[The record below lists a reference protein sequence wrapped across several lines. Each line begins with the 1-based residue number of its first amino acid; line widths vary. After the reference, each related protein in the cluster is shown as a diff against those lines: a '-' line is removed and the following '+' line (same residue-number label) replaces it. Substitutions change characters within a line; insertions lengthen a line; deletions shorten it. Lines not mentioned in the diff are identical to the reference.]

1 MPEAAPSPSKS
12 LAQSLAGLLPSR
24 WFGRGK
30 PLVSVVRLQG
40 PIGMASPF
48 RGSLTLAALAPV
60 LEAAFA
66 PKRLSAV
73 ALVINSPGGSAAQ
86 SHAIFQR
93 IRSLAAEKGVPVVA
107 FTEDVAASGGYMLA
121 IAADEIYADP
131 SSIVGSIG
139 VVSAGF
145 GFDRVLEK
153 LGIERRVYSAGDE
166 KAMLDPFRP
175 ERSEDV
181 ARLKAIQAEVHAHFI
196 GLVERRRGARLR
208 PDSPGLFGGAFFSA
222 GEAERFGLIEGIGD
236 LRGKMRERFGD
247 EVRFRLV
254 QPRRGLGL
262 RRLLNPAGAS
272 SLGAATAAVD
282 PGAWL
287 SAIAERSLWS
297 RYGL

>member
-1 MPEAAPSPSKS
+1 MPEAASSRFKF
-12 LAQSLAGLLPSR
+12 LANLLAPR

-30 PLVSVVRLQG
+30 PLVSVVRLHG
-40 PIGMASPF
+40 PIGMGSPF
-48 RGSLTLAALAPV
+48 RSSLTLAALAPL
-60 LEAAFA
+60 LETAFA

-73 ALVINSPGGSAAQ
+73 ALLINSPGGSAAQ

-93 IRSLAAEKGVPVVA
+93 IRSLATEKGVPVVA

-153 LGIERRVYSAGDE
+153 LGVERRVYSAGED
-166 KAMLDPFRP
+166 KGMLDPFRP

-196 GLVERRRGARLR
+196 GLVEGRRGARLR
-208 PDSPGLFGGAFFSA
+208 RDSPGLFGGAFFSA
-222 GEAERFGLIEGIGD
+222 GEAAQFGLIDGIGD

-254 QPRRGLGL
+254 QARRGFGL
-262 RRLLNPAGAS
+262 QRLLSPAGAGS
-272 SLGAATAAVD
+272 VEAATAAVD
-282 PGAWL
+282 PRAWL
-287 SAIAERSLWS
+287 GALAERALWS